1 MKALLPGDG
10 PGMVE
15 FGDVEQPRPLAS
27 EALVRVEAFSVNR
40 GETFLLEKPPAGWR
54 PGKDIAGL
62 VVRAAADGSGPPAG
76 QRVVGHPPAA
86 GWASCACVPAESLA
100 ELPENV
106 PAVTA
111 AALPLAGLTA
121 LRMLRMAGNV
131 TGRRILLT
139 GASGGV
145 GHYVT
150 ELAANAGAEVT
161 AITATAQ
168 RGRRL
173 AELGAA
179 AVLRS
184 VTDADGP
191 YDLVLESAGGDSF
204 ARSLE
209 RLAPHGTLIWFGQA
223 SREPVTVNFFDLV
236 YGGASS
242 ATIRHFAYT
251 GFPETYGADL
261 AVLVQL
267 VAAGRLHPEIGRVA
281 DWSQTATVIDD
292 LRERRIRGN
301 AVLTLRT
308 PNKSG
313 DLDLRE

>member
-1 MKALLPGDG
+1 MKALLPAGG

-40 GETFLLEKPPAGWR
+40 GETFLLEKPPDGWR

-62 VVRAAADGSGPPAG
+62 VIRAAADGSGPAAG

-86 GWASCACVPAESLA
+86 GWASCACVPADSPA
-100 ELPENV
+100 ELPEDV
-106 PAVTA
+106 SA
-111 AALPLAGLTA
+111 
-121 LRMLRMAGNV
+121 
-131 TGRRILLT
+131 
-139 GASGGV
+139 
-145 GHYVT
+145 
-150 ELAANAGAEVT
+150 VT

-168 RGRRL
+168 RGSRL

-261 AVLVQL
+261 AVLVRL
-267 VAAGRLHPEIGRVA
+267 VADGRLHPEIGRVA
-281 DWSQTATVIDD
+281 DWPETASVIAD

-301 AVLTLRT
+301 AVLTLRGQCPAFRRT
-308 PNKSG
+308 VNVGVKPLEAG
-313 DLDLRE
+313 